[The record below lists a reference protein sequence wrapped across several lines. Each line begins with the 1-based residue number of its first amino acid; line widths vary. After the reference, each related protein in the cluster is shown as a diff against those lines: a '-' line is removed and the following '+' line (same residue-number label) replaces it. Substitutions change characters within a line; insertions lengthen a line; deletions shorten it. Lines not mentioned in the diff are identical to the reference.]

1 MSNVFERA
9 SAIRMHGE
17 PWQNAVQ
24 RASSQLRYEGQM
36 GGGRTKAT
44 HLCHFNKKSGRC
56 RLTKAGRETPEH
68 KAQLRR
74 RPASKGQ
81 LAARNRLAAAARSF
95 KGKHPGKYGVAHGVR
110 DALAH
115 HDEHHAAAASPKR
128 SRKGR
133 GRGRGSRGRGSSG
146 RARKS
151 ARGGG
156 RTKPS
161 TDCYFHKASGRC
173 RLTKAGRET
182 PEHQAQLKRHPAKKA
197 TRKQRAARD
206 RFAAAAASTK
216 GKKMTRSQR
225 NAAVRRAL
233 ARGRSKSKRGG
244 SFDSYSSTS
253 STRSSD
259 FTSVS
264 DTTSYSMSGGSW
276 SSTDSSSLW

>member
-9 SAIRMHGE
+9 STIRMHGE

-36 GGGRTKAT
+36 GGGRTAAT
-44 HLCHFNKKSGRC
+44 KDCYFHKKSGRC

-74 RPASKGQ
+74 KPASPKQ
-81 LAARNRLAAAARSF
+81 LAARERLAAAARTF

-110 DALAH
+110 DSLSQ
-115 HDEHHAAAASPKR
+115 AAESK
-128 SRKGR
+128 SR
-133 GRGRGSRGRGSSG
+133 RGSRGSRGSRG
-146 RARKS
+146 AS
-151 ARGGG
+151 APGTRGGG
-156 RTKPS
+156 RTAPTK
-161 TDCYFHKASGRC
+161 DCYFHASSGRC

-182 PEHQAQLKRHPAKKA
+182 PEHKAQLKRHPTKPPTKKQQA
-197 TRKQRAARD
+197 ARAA
-206 RFAAAAASTK
+206 FAAAAHATK
-216 GKKMTRSQR
+216 GKKMDRQQR
-225 NAAVRRAL
+225 NAAIKRAIQSKDS
-233 ARGRSKSKRGG
+233 RGRRGG
-244 SFDSYSSTS
+244 ALDSYSATS

-276 SSTDSSSLW
+276 SSSDSSSLW